1 MSEITLLSVLKNLKT
16 AYRLT
21 MYQSKKCDEFFSV
34 LHPGDFIYPGHL
46 KSKLCIDIKTA
57 YLFMEDLKTE
67 GFVKNLYEVYCMDCG
82 RSKGIFLEAL
92 SDFDENFTCDFCN
105 KQLSVSE
112 DIIVLYKVL
121 HI

>member
-1 MSEITLLSVLKNLKT
+1 MSEITLLDVIGNLKS

-21 MYQSKKCDEFFSV
+21 PYQSKKCDEFFSV
-34 LHPGDFIYPGHL
+34 VQPGDFIYPGHL

-57 YLFMEDLKTE
+57 YLFMEDLKKL
-67 GFVKNLYEVYCMDCG
+67 GFARNLYEVYCMECG
-82 RSKGIFLEAL
+82 KSKGIFLESL
-92 SDFDENFTCDFCN
+92 SDFNDDFTCDFCN
-105 KQLSVSE
+105 KELSVSE

>member
-1 MSEITLLSVLKNLKT
+1 MSEITLLNVIENLKI

-21 MYQSKKCDEFFSV
+21 SYQSKKCDEFFSV
-34 LHPGDFIYPGHL
+34 IHAGDFVYPGHL

-57 YLFMEDLKTE
+57 YFFMDDLKNR
-67 GFVKNLYEVYCMDCG
+67 GFVKKIYEVYCMDCN
-82 RSKGIFLEAL
+82 RSKGVFLESL
-92 SDFDENFTCDFCN
+92 TDFDEKSTCDFCN
-105 KQLSVSE
+105 KPLTVSD